1 MQKIEELISQNRLD
15 EALAAVQAHID
26 SDDIADDSA
35 YFTLGKLLWRT
46 GHRSEAMEAYAK
58 AAALNP
64 AGPAVIALQQAQEI
78 FSFYNPDLLN
88 P

>member
-1 MQKIEELISQNRLD
+1 MQKIDELISQNRID
-15 EALAAVQAHID
+15 EAISIIQTHID
-26 SDDIADDSA
+26 NNEADDSV

-46 GHRSEAMEAYAK
+46 GRRSEAMEAYAK
-58 AAALNP
+58 AESINP
-64 AGPAVIALQQAQEI
+64 SGPAAIALQQARDI